1 MAGAAERLQI
11 VIAAKDEISG
21 QIKATKADMT
31 SLGRTADALRKRMEA
46 GEQGVQNEYEQ
57 TRLGIEKNRQKLIQL
72 GREAAQNRSEFRKL
86 TTEGQQTS
94 TRLARSFDTVT
105 KKLGLADTATGK
117 LRSSMS
123 RLGLMTRTVG
133 TDMDRTAKRSSRM
146 SDGFSKMAGLA
157 AGVTA
162 AIAASA
168 GAFQLLGSSINE
180 ARDAR
185 KALAQTAA
193 VMRSMGRT
201 EAPKGINKM
210 IDQLADLAGI
220 DDDEIRGMTNVL
232 LTFGNVTGDT
242 FETANALAL
251 DLSAAFGKDLQSSA
265 VMVGK
270 ALNDPAKGLTALSR
284 IGVQF
289 TDQQT
294 EQVKAMMDVGD
305 IAGAQ
310 AIVIKELTR
319 QVEGSAAA
327 QADGIGRAQVAW
339 GNLKEAIGET
349 LLSTG
354 SGLNVVK
361 MLQQATKWIKQN
373 KAEIV
378 NVLQRVIQVVFTVI
392 SVFLKWQSVALKTFG
407 YIIGG
412 IASLLQ
418 AMAWLDPSMQ
428 GAADKARGLADGFG
442 EASEKADRA
451 SKFFKNLADK
461 SGDAAGETDR
471 LKKSLENVGV
481 AVDGLPAKKL
491 NKLLGTTRI
500 PGVNSQG
507 GQVPGLWTGG
517 PVTAGMTALV
527 GEIGPE
533 LFVPTVGPTR
543 VIGADG
549 PELRDFHTS
558 GVVIPN
564 HLLAPVV
571 SVSAPAGPQTV
582 HSGATVTIGTVN
594 ATRDVDVEAAVL
606 QATLRAERIARERR

>member
-392 SVFLKWQSVALKTFG
+392 SVFLKWQSIVLKTFG
-407 YIIGG
+407 YLFG
-412 IASLLQ
+412 
-418 AMAWLDPSMQ
+418 AMATTLGVLAKLGLVSDET
-428 GAADKARGLADGFG
+428 AAQVKTLADGFG
-442 EASEKADRA
+442 VASEKADRA